1 MSDSDQSSGERSGHQ
16 DCFDESSGH
25 SCGMT
30 DQGKVRDNNQD
41 QFLIAQLNKSM
52 RVTATSLK
60 LEDRLFGQV
69 QGEVLLV
76 ADGMGGHAAGEHAS
90 RIAID
95 HLVRRLLGSIHWHFQ
110 GDVDREE
117 EFMSNLKRLL
127 RDAHSRILLESA
139 QNADQRGMGTTLTM
153 AYLVWPK
160 MYIAHAGD
168 SRCYLIRDGV
178 AEQLTTDH
186 TLARQMVEAGGLKP
200 EEEAGSKWS
209 NVLWNVLG
217 GRPDGG
223 EITAEVRQIDLQEND
238 RILLC
243 SDGLH
248 RYLDAEKLGTVIGR
262 EPQLNSATLCKQLI
276 NLANE
281 AGGEDNITV
290 IVSQPT
296 GNDVNKTTWIDEFDT
311 CLPETSDSLMDSDD
325 PLADTLDVDS
335 PEESGNVAQDPPDQ
349 DPLHDTLPE

>member
-1 MSDSDQSSGERSGHQ
+1 MNNIENSSGGSRNLNDSKDSLAGGLT
-16 DCFDESSGH
+16 SH

-30 DQGKVRDNNQD
+30 HQGRVRENNQD

-52 RVTATSLK
+52 RVTATSLL

-95 HLVRRLLGSIHWHFQ
+95 QLVTNLLGSIHWHFH
-110 GDVDREE
+110 GDVDRED
-117 EFMSNLKRLL
+117 EFMGNLESLL
-127 RDAHSRILLESA
+127 RNAHSRILLESA
-139 QNADQRGMGTTLTM
+139 QNVDQRGMGTTLTM
-153 AYLVWPK
+153 AYVVWPK
-160 MYIAHAGD
+160 LYVVHAGD
-168 SRCYLIRDGV
+168 SRCYLVRDGM
-178 AEQLTTDH
+178 AQQLTTDH

-200 EEEAGSKWS
+200 EDEAGSKWS

-217 GRPDGG
+217 GRSDGG
-223 EITAEVRQIDLQEND
+223 EITAEVRQMDLKNND
-238 RILLC
+238 RIVLC

-248 RYLDAEKLGTVIGR
+248 RYFTAEQLAQVVGSDSNPESADLCEKLI
-262 EPQLNSATLCKQLI
+262 Q
-276 NLANE
+276 LANE

-296 GNDVNKTTWIDEFDT
+296 GSDITKSTWIDDYDHRPPVST
-311 CLPETSDSLMDSDD
+311 QSLPKSDD
-325 PLADTLDVDS
+325 LLLETIDTDEPDDS
-335 PEESGNVAQDPPDQ
+335 SDDF
-349 DPLHDTLPE
+349 LHDTLPE